1 MADDKIVND
10 PIFGEFPATAEVVTP
25 AAFTAPADLVLV
37 EVEPS
42 LSDDQEALHVQK
54 AQEEFLQRRAD
65 LEKRRAEKVSQ
76 DSKKVSLP
84 SVKIVYI
91 PGTGVPS
98 HAAALFGEPFS
109 IWLTPNEPTEVAG
122 FLAKGLACEFPN
134 SIFLSDDEGNPR
146 PFPASMLTG
155 DRAKA
160 AQGAIKK

>member
-1 MADDKIVND
+1 MADDKND
-10 PIFGEFPATAEVVTP
+10 PFLGESPSTAEVVAP
-25 AAFTAPADLVLV
+25 AAPVSV
-37 EVEPS
+37 KKSEPS
-42 LSDDQEALHVQK
+42 LPEDDQEALLVQK

-65 LEKRRAEKVSQ
+65 LEKRRAEKVAQ